1 VNAQVVSEKEIKA
14 IEVFED
20 PTFKLYMS
28 NGIATFQSSKGK
40 KMVRTSQHT
49 TTTEFTTPSAWSCQ
63 RTTLPGKLLYREMC
77 EANLAWDG
85 EFPETLTNSKW
96 GKEWYEQ
103 FPEPY
108 TVPRTLAPN

>member
-1 VNAQVVSEKEIKA
+1 
-14 IEVFED
+14 
-20 PTFKLYMS
+20 
-28 NGIATFQSSKGK
+28 
-40 KMVRTSQHT
+40 MVRTSQHT

-96 GKEWYEQ
+96 GERVVR
-103 FPEPY
+103 
-108 TVPRTLAPN
+108 TVPRTLHSTEDIGPQLTTHLVG